1 MGRLKRSAIAF
12 AAAALSAPAV
22 ASAHLVESGVSPFY
36 DGAAHLFV
44 SPDDLVVVLA
54 LALFAGLNGRV
65 AAKRLVIALPLA
77 WLAGL
82 AAGLLL
88 PGPSDTP
95 WLPAGSLVIG
105 VLVAIN
111 PKLGQAAESARPPAL
126 PPNASTLIPTAL
138 GLILGLAHGY
148 LNGRAIADTDTSPLA
163 GAGIVGAVTVV
174 VLLAAALTTT
184 LREPWQRIAI
194 RTLGSWAAAFALLAI
209 AWTFRS

>member
-1 MGRLKRSAIAF
+1 M
-12 AAAALSAPAV
+12 AALGAPAV
-22 ASAHLVESGVSPFY
+22 AFAHLVESGVSPFY

-44 SPDDLVVVLA
+44 SPEDLVVVLA

-65 AAKRLVIALPLA
+65 DAKRLVVALPLA
-77 WLAGL
+77 WLVGL
-82 AAGLLL
+82 AAGLAL
-88 PGPSDTP
+88 PGPGNTP

-111 PKLGQAAESARPPAL
+111 PALGRIVEDARAPAHSTD
-126 PPNASTLIPTAL
+126 ASTLIPTAL
-138 GLILGLAHGY
+138 GLLLGLAHGFF
-148 LNGRAIADTDTSPLA
+148 NGRAIADTDTSPLA

-184 LREPWQRIAI
+184 LRQPWQRIAI
-194 RTLGSWAAAFALLAI
+194 RALGSWAAAFALLAI